1 LAVIGSLYLLL
12 RLRDTPQSCGLPPIE
27 EYRNDYTAHERAHG
41 VNEWELSF
49 YELFVNN
56 VLLHK
61 WIWLLAIANFF
72 AYITRYA
79 MIDWGP
85 LYLQE
90 VKGASVSKGGIA
102 VLMLEWGGIPSTIF
116 LGWVS
121 DKLGGRRGMIAAL
134 SMLPII
140 AAYTGILLMPAGH
153 INFDLAMLV
162 VIGFFIYPVI
172 NLITIIALDLTSK
185 KAIGTAA
192 GFIGL
197 LGYLG
202 RTTHAKGFGAMLK
215 HYKEMYDV
223 PTAWN
228 YVIALTLASTVIAFV
243 LLLFTW
249 KIKPRA

>member
-1 LAVIGSLYLLL
+1 
-12 RLRDTPQSCGLPPIE
+12 
-27 EYRNDYTAHERAHG
+27 
-41 VNEWELSF
+41 
-49 YELFVNN
+49 
-56 VLLHK
+56 
-61 WIWLLAIANFF
+61 
-72 AYITRYA
+72 
-79 MIDWGP
+79 MIDWGRCIAG
-85 LYLQE
+85 
-90 VKGASVSKGGIA
+90 VKGATVSKGGIA

-121 DKLGGRRGMIAAL
+121 DKVGGRRGMIAAL
-134 SMLPII
+134 AMIPII
-140 AAYTGILLMPAGH
+140 AAYAMILVIPPGY
-153 INFDLAMLV
+153 INLDLAMLV

-215 HYKEMYDV
+215 YYKAVYDV

-228 YVIALTLASTVIAFV
+228 YVIAATLASTVIAFV
-243 LLLFTW
+243 LLLLTW
-249 KIKPRA
+249 NVKPRA